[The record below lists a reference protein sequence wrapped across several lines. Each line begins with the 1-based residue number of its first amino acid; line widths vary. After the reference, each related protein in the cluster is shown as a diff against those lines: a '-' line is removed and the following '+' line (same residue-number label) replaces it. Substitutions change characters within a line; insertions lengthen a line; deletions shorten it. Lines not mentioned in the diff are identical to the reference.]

1 MSKTIETERDGRTL
15 TIRVENPPHNFM
27 NRGMIGELDEL
38 TRSLEGDRSVG
49 AVVITGGIE
58 GRFITHYDVEEI
70 LTGSEGVG
78 MEVSSAVAGASL
90 RTVGGISHL
99 PRARAALKRT
109 PASGL
114 VELHAIHDVL
124 LRIGRLDKVFIAAIN
139 GPALGGGCELAL
151 ACDLRYIADD
161 GGPIGLPEITLGF
174 NPGAGGTQRLAHLLG
189 PGRALEM
196 ILEGEAL
203 SANEALE
210 TGLVHRVVRARDLPS
225 EVSATADRLARR
237 APVSVAGAKRAVRE
251 GSRRP
256 LPEGLAVERKW
267 FLAGASTP
275 ASQRAMRAY
284 ADAVE
289 RDGAPWADEDALR
302 SWREGTVVDLTAED
316 V

>member
-1 MSKTIETERDGRTL
+1 MSKTIGTERDGRTL
-15 TIRVENPPHNFM
+15 TVRVENPPHNFM

-78 MEVSSAVAGASL
+78 MEVSSAVAAASL

-139 GPALGGGCELAL
+139 GTALGGGLRIGPRVRPAL
-151 ACDLRYIADD
+151 HRGRRWSDRPPGDD
-161 GGPIGLPEITLGF
+161 
-174 NPGAGGTQRLAHLLG
+174 ARLQPRRRRNAA
-189 PGRALEM
+189 PRT
-196 ILEGEAL
+196 
-203 SANEALE
+203 SA
-210 TGLVHRVVRARDLPS
+210 RPRPRARDDP
-225 EVSATADRLARR
+225 RGR
-237 APVSVAGAKRAVRE
+237 GAERE
-251 GSRRP
+251 
-256 LPEGLAVERKW
+256 
-267 FLAGASTP
+267 
-275 ASQRAMRAY
+275 
-284 ADAVE
+284 
-289 RDGAPWADEDALR
+289 
-302 SWREGTVVDLTAED
+302 
-316 V
+316 